1 MSAPL
6 IALTASLD
14 LVLEENTYSLARL
27 LAHLLAKPFAPP
39 FAAFQDEWMKVN
51 TTEILLGVARG
62 AAAAQIVACDDDL
75 NDLLDAIDRTLLIQ
89 VKNDRSDPEYKHYF
103 VKPANLLKRPV
114 LGGQLETMRGW
125 VPSLEASA
133 NPVLAALGASLAV
146 AVAAADAAVKA
157 LATADQ
163 QVRDFRT
170 LGARKALIDSFNA
183 LRKSTDGKLAELP
196 HAHPEAKLPATFAS
210 HFFRREAPKAAAPAA
225 PTSSDLTLKV
235 ADLEAQLA
243 AAKAELAKA
252 LEQEA
257 AAAKIAADLQA
268 DKVALAQAEQ
278 DEKAAAAKV
287 AALAAKVGKK

>member
-27 LAHLLAKPFAPP
+27 LAHLLAKQFAPP

-125 VPSLEASA
+125 VPSLQASA

-163 QVRDFRT
+163 QLRDFRT
-170 LGARKALIDSFNA
+170 LGARKALVDSFNA

-196 HAHPEAKLPATFAS
+196 HAHPEAKLSATFAS
-210 HFFRREAPKAAAPAA
+210 HFFRRESTKPTAPEPTSADLAATLADLEGQVVAVKEQLTAALAQDAANAKAA
-225 PTSSDLTLKV
+225 
-235 ADLEAQLA
+235 ADLEADRA
-243 AAKAELAKA
+243 
-252 LEQEA
+252 
-257 AAAKIAADLQA
+257 
-268 DKVALAQAEQ
+268 ALAEA
-278 DEKAAAAKV
+278 EKASAEAAAKV